1 MCVTQIGSRIG
12 SLVLSLPSH
21 QNQSHHPPAGVR
33 LDVSPQGSP
42 GSSINIL
49 DLNPA
54 TTQSSPS
61 SDSHTIKFKYAAFLN
76 DCDGR
81 LSILDGSPDGSCA
94 ALLVFELYHQ
104 GLPTT
109 ADKLKHPDSF
119 CSSSQT
125 SDRPNSSRI
134 LVEAQSITVSEDFN
148 TDNASS
154 QRLQAAAC
162 DAVEDWAAAVWN
174 RDVLIEQAD
183 KVEELL
189 SKSRHNQVGGT
200 DVLVTS
206 AARTDIVD
214 QIGSISPD
222 LGLGILGSDI
232 KKETKQV
239 PGTFGSSAAPL
250 ASPPDWSK
258 VELQLGLLEQCMPV
272 IPCKL
277 VIPLKHRQDRL
288 QASMMHFNSSN
299 IYI

>member
-1 MCVTQIGSRIG
+1 MTQIGSRIG

-21 QNQSHHPPAGVR
+21 QNQSYHPPAGVR
-33 LDVSPQGSP
+33 LDVSQGSP
-42 GSSINIL
+42 GSFINIL
-49 DLNPA
+49 DLYPA

-61 SDSHTIKFKYAAFLN
+61 SDGHAIKFKYAAFLN
-76 DCDGR
+76 DCNGR

-104 GLPTT
+104 GLAT
-109 ADKLKHPDSF
+109 AADELNHPDSF

-125 SDRPNSSRI
+125 ADRPASSRI
-134 LVEAQSITVSEDFN
+134 LVEVQSTVSEDVN
-148 TDNASS
+148 IGKASS

-162 DAVEDWAAAVWN
+162 DAVEDWAAAAWN

-200 DVLVTS
+200 DVCVTS

-214 QIGSISPD
+214 QIRSISPD
-222 LGLGILGSDI
+222 PGLGILGSDRTE
-232 KKETKQV
+232 KEMKQV

-277 VIPLKHRQDRL
+277 VLPLKHRQDRF